1 MEVVVVY
8 LHYIGIIAIA
18 VALVS
23 ELLHLEASENLAWVR
38 HLAWVDFA
46 YLAAAILVLVTGVL
60 RLLWYG
66 KGPSFY
72 LHNPFFYIKLAL
84 FVAIGLISIAP
95 TRYMLRWRRDAIAS
109 ILPPPEEVAHVR
121 RYVIAELA
129 MFILIPL
136 FAVLAARGIGSQ
148 G

>member
-1 MEVVVVY
+1 MDVVVAY
-8 LHYIGIIAIA
+8 LHFIGIIAIA
-18 VALVS
+18 TTLIV
-23 ELLHLEASENLAWVR
+23 EWLHLDASENLDWMR
-38 HLAWVDFA
+38 RLAWVDFV
-46 YLAAAILVLVTGVL
+46 YLAAAILVLVTGML

-109 ILPPPEEVAHVR
+109 MPPPPEEVAHVR
-121 RYVIAELA
+121 RYLLAELA

-148 G
+148 V